1 MRAEHSENA
10 KDNFKKNFFQ
20 LMNNVAFGK
29 TLENERKHGDI
40 KLVTT
45 ESRR

>member
-10 KDNFKKNFFQ
+10 KNDFKKFFFQ